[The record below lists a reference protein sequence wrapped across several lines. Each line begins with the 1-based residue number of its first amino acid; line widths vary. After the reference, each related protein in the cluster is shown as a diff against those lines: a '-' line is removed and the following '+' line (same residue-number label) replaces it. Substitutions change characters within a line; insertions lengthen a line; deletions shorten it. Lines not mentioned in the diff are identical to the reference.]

1 LSIKGF
7 SNADSDEA
15 TLDGRLNPFGYTTE
29 PFAMRRFHHYLTA
42 GALAVGSVALG
53 FAPAASAACERPY
66 VAVANDSWS
75 RIAMKTGV
83 SVKSLLQ
90 ANSASTKTM
99 ILIGETVCLP
109 KGTTWNRP
117 STQASG
123 LRNLGTPPTRYSRAQ
138 AAAVI
143 REVFPERLHTRAL
156 AIAQRESKLNALS
169 YNWCCVGLFQ
179 INWWAHKSWLK
190 NIGITKASQLRD
202 ARVNAEAALEIY
214 KRNSGWGPWE

>member
-1 LSIKGF
+1 
-7 SNADSDEA
+7 
-15 TLDGRLNPFGYTTE
+15 
-29 PFAMRRFHHYLTA
+29 MRRFHHYLTA
-42 GALAVGSVALG
+42 GALAVGSAVVG
-53 FAPAASAACERPY
+53 FTPAASAACERPY

-90 ANSASTKTM
+90 ANSASAQTM

-109 KGTTWNRP
+109 KGTTWNQP
-117 STQASG
+117 STKASG
-123 LRNLGTPPTRYSRAQ
+123 LRNLATPPARYTRAQ

-143 REVFPERLHTRAL
+143 REVFPNRLHARAL
-156 AIAQRESKLNALS
+156 AIAKRESKLNALA

-190 NIGITKASQLRD
+190 NIGVTKASQLRD
-202 ARVNAEAALEIY
+202 ARINAEAALEIY

>member
-1 LSIKGF
+1 MLTPMRQLWMAGLPHAIVAHHLVMKC
-7 SNADSDEA
+7 
-15 TLDGRLNPFGYTTE
+15 LRPFLLAS
-29 PFAMRRFHHYLTA
+29 AMA
-42 GALAVGSVALG
+42 IGSVVSV
-53 FAPAASAACERPY
+53 AASPVAAACERPY

-75 RIAMKTGV
+75 RIATKAGV
-83 SVKSLLQ
+83 SVKALLQ

-99 ILIGETVCLP
+99 ILVGETVCLP
-109 KGTTWNRP
+109 KGTTWNQP

-123 LRNLGTPPTRYSRAQ
+123 LRNLGTPSTRYTRAQ

-143 REVFPERLHTRAL
+143 REVFPKRLHERAL

-169 YNWCCVGLFQ
+169 YTWCCVGLFQ

-190 NIGITKASQLRD
+190 NIGVTKAAQLRD
-202 ARVNAEAALEIY
+202 ARVNAKAALEMY